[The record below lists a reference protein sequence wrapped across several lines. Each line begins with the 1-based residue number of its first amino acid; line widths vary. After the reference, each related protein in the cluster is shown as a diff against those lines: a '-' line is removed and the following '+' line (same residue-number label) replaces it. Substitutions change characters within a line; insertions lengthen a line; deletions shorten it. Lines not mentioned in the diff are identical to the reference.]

1 MDTQSSEAM
10 LPHTSSSWDR
20 VVAVLS
26 RWSMIARPRL
36 LIPLAT
42 LFLIAGEAFL
52 IADEA
57 AAAGPCPP
65 EPRQGAATASTG
77 YDRWLR
83 GYDYPYDVKYF
94 QVGTGSAA
102 QCMAYMDVTPAQP
115 NGQVVMLLHG
125 KNFSGAYWKRTAEV
139 LLEHGYRVVMP
150 DQIGFGKSSKPT
162 DMQYS
167 FARLALDTARLLDSI
182 QVERVSVV
190 GHSMGG
196 MLATR
201 WALQY
206 PDRTA
211 ALVLVNPIG
220 LEDYRQSVP
229 YLGVDAW
236 QEQMAKQGPESVR
249 RYMQESYFHGTWQ
262 SAYDPLLEIQAGWA
276 KGPDRLHMARVSAL
290 TQDMIYT
297 QPVVYD
303 FSSVRAPT
311 LLVIGQEDHTAP
323 GKADVSPE
331 VAAKLGDYRTLG
343 ERTAKAIANAKLVK
357 LDGVGHLPQFEA
369 FERWQA
375 ALLPFLPA
383 ARRSKEGRR

>member
-1 MDTQSSEAM
+1 
-10 LPHTSSSWDR
+10 
-20 VVAVLS
+20 
-26 RWSMIARPRL
+26 MIARPAFL
-36 LIPLAT
+36 GAMVTT
-42 LFLIAGEAFL
+42 LLIAGEA
-52 IADEA
+52 A
-57 AAAGPCPP
+57 AAPPCPP
-65 EPRQGAATASTG
+65 EPRNGAVTASAG
-77 YDRWLR
+77 YDLWLR
-83 GYDYPYDVKYF
+83 GYAYPYDVKYF

-102 QCMAYMDVTPAQP
+102 QCMAYMDVAPPKP
-115 NGQVVMLLHG
+115 NGHVVMLLHG

-139 LLEHGYRVVMP
+139 LVEHGYRVVMP
-150 DQIGFGKSSKPT
+150 DQIGFGKSSKPI

-182 QVERVSVV
+182 GVARVSVV

-201 WALQY
+201 WAVQY
-206 PDRTA
+206 PDRTD

-229 YLGVDAW
+229 YLGVDGW
-236 QEQMAKQGPESVR
+236 EEQMAKQGPESVR
-249 RYMQESYFHGTWQ
+249 RYMQQSYFHGTWQ

-276 KGPDRLHMARVSAL
+276 KGPDRLRMARVSAL

-303 FSSVRAPT
+303 FPNVRAPT

-323 GKADVSPE
+323 GKADVPPP

-343 ERTAKAIANAKLVK
+343 ERAAKAIPHAKLVE

-383 ARRSKEGRR
+383 AKRSKDDSR